1 MITKWK
7 RAFERHIRADE
18 FPCVGAKSA
27 LARGQLTIFQ
37 GAEISSATKDLD
49 IKQALDAFGRR
60 LATDTALLQ
69 SFVVLF
75 AKSRA
80 PMSERA
86 FETALWDRIQCLHNL
101 DVATGH
107 DWKEGVSSDP
117 NSPHFSMSLGEQAY
131 FVVGLHPGASRPARR
146 FPCPALVFNSHQ
158 QFESLRQDG
167 LYDKMKSI
175 VRERDEALAG
185 EINPM
190 LDDFGT
196 SSEARQYSGRDTEAD
211 WRCPFEYKGNS

>member
-7 RAFERHIRADE
+7 GAFESHIRSDE

-37 GAEISSATKDLD
+37 AADINSATKDLD
-49 IKQALDAFGRR
+49 IKQALDAFGQR
-60 LATDTALLQ
+60 LAADTAVLQ

-75 AKSRA
+75 AEPET
-80 PMSERA
+80 PMSERT
-86 FETALWDRIQCLHNL
+86 FEAALWNRIQCLHNL

-117 NSPHFSMSLGEQAY
+117 GSPHFSLSLSEQAY

-146 FPCPALVFNSHQ
+146 FACPALVFNSHQ
-158 QFESLRQDG
+158 QFESLRRDG

-185 EINPM
+185 EVNPM